1 MSLRTTLRKR
11 AKGKLV
17 IELQKLLNKALAP
30 SKVLADG
37 DFGEQTR
44 KAVIEF
50 QKKANLTAD
59 GIVGKATWSA
69 LANIAI
75 DIIKKPVKMNT
86 LADIASK
93 YLGVKETGNNRA
105 GTSKEMLEIFEADD
119 LIINK
124 RTDGYPW
131 CAAFVSLCVQ
141 KLCKPSALYGALIPP
156 REPSVN
162 RFLNV
167 WAKQHNC
174 LVFKPDSK
182 LYQAVEGD
190 IIVFTFSHIGIVES
204 NNGSFITTIEGNTNE
219 AGSREGITVA
229 RKKRTPS
236 IVRAIIRLPM
246 TTISIEKRLKDSIQ
260 YC

>member
-1 MSLRTTLRKR
+1 LS
-11 AKGKLV
+11 
-17 IELQKLLNKALAP
+17 
-30 SKVLADG
+30 
-37 DFGEQTR
+37 
-44 KAVIEF
+44 
-50 QKKANLTAD
+50 
-59 GIVGKATWSA
+59 
-69 LANIAI
+69 
-75 DIIKKPVKMNT
+75 
-86 LADIASK
+86 DIAAK

-105 GTSKEMLEIFEADD
+105 GISKEMLEIFEADD

-131 CAAFVSLCVQ
+131 CAAFVSLYVQ
-141 KLCKPSALYGALIPP
+141 KLCKSSALYGALIPP

-182 LYQAVEGD
+182 LYKAMKGD

-229 RKKRTPS
+229 RKKRTTS
-236 IVRAIIRLPM
+236 IIRAIIRLPM
-246 TTISIEKRLKDSIQ
+246 TTISIEKTLKDSIQ